1 MCHVISSLFLFFFL
15 VFTLFNLASSSTIVF
30 FFVQIFIFSN
40 HVFLNFSFDFLYIF
54 INSTV
59 SLFWTFHLLPP
70 FQPFIFINFT
80 VLLFW
85 TFHLLPPL
93 LFQLDF
99 LINFFC
105 FISTSLPYS
114 FQVVHCKKV
123 NTLSLSHSLSLSLSK
138 FVSFDAFFYLFF
150 QPLFSPLIVLF
161 VIVDLIVTL
170 HLFLFLVKLYR
181 PLCIFRY
188 FGIPILDQFFFSFFI
203 VLVIH
208 LDVKLWDFNKVFF
221 FFKSFWVNKI
231 VVFVEKILLIIVLE
245 ILYI

>member
-1 MCHVISSLFLFFFL
+1 MFNLSSSL
-15 VFTLFNLASSSTIVF
+15 TIVF
-30 FFVQIFIFSN
+30 IFVQIFFFSN
-40 HVFLNFSFDFLYIF
+40 HVFLKFSFDFLYIF

-123 NTLSLSHSLSLSLSK
+123 NTLSLSHSLSLSLSLSK
-138 FVSFDAFFYLFF
+138 FVSFDAFFYLLF
-150 QPLFSPLIVLF
+150 QPLFPPLIVFFF

-188 FGIPILDQFFFSFFI
+188 FGIPILDQFFFPF
-203 VLVIH
+203 
-208 LDVKLWDFNKVFF
+208 
-221 FFKSFWVNKI
+221 
-231 VVFVEKILLIIVLE
+231 LLF
-245 ILYI
+245 

>member
-123 NTLSLSHSLSLSLSK
+123 NTLSLSHSLSLSLSLQICLFWCIFLFIFSTTFFPANSSFCYCWFNCHFT
-138 FVSFDAFFYLFF
+138 FVSLF
-150 QPLFSPLIVLF
+150 
-161 VIVDLIVTL
+161 
-170 HLFLFLVKLYR
+170 
-181 PLCIFRY
+181 
-188 FGIPILDQFFFSFFI
+188 G
-203 VLVIH
+203 
-208 LDVKLWDFNKVFF
+208 KVVSTFMH
-221 FFKSFWVNKI
+221 I
-231 VVFVEKILLIIVLE
+231 
-245 ILYI
+245 